1 MIDKWKKA
9 VDNNKVFGALLTDL
23 SKAFDC
29 ICHNLLVAKLNAYG
43 LSLPALKMIQDYL
56 QNRKQ
61 RTKIGSS
68 YSSWEDITSGIPQG
82 SILGTLLLNIFLRDL
97 FHEYQNNYFANSAD
111 DTTPYVAGDNTTEVL
126 ANLSNLAQKLLT
138 WFANDKMKANHD
150 KYHLLLST
158 QESFNI
164 QIENF
169 TIKSS
174 KVKKLLGI
182 NFDKNLNV
190 ESICQKANRKLNALA
205 RIASYMELPKGRILM
220 NASFK
225 TQFNY
230 CPAIWMFHS
239 STLNKKNNRLNERC
253 LRIIYDDKLS
263 NFEELLHKDNSA
275 SIHHNN
281 THALAIEMYKV
292 VNGTSPEIMNE
303 VFKQRSNSHY
313 DLRHTSQFF
322 VCATSI

>member
-1 MIDKWKKA
+1 
-9 VDNNKVFGALLTDL
+9 
-23 SKAFDC
+23 
-29 ICHNLLVAKLNAYG
+29 
-43 LSLPALKMIQDYL
+43 MIQDYL

-82 SILGTLLLNIFLRDL
+82 SILGTLLLNIFLCDL

-111 DTTPYVAGDNTTEVL
+111 DTTPYVTGDNTTEVL
-126 ANLSNLAQKLLT
+126 TNLSNLAQKLLT
-138 WFANDKMKANHD
+138 WFANNKMKANHD

-182 NFDKNLNV
+182 NFDKNFNV
-190 ESICQKANRKLNALA
+190 ESICQNANRKLNALA

-230 CPAIWMFHS
+230 CPVIWMFHS
-239 STLNKKNNRLNERC
+239 RILNKK
-253 LRIIYDDKLS
+253 IIDYM
-263 NFEELLHKDNSA
+263 N
-275 SIHHNN
+275 
-281 THALAIEMYKV
+281 V
-292 VNGTSPEIMNE
+292 V
-303 VFKQRSNSHY
+303 
-313 DLRHTSQFF
+313 
-322 VCATSI
+322 

>member
-1 MIDKWKKA
+1 
-9 VDNNKVFGALLTDL
+9 
-23 SKAFDC
+23 
-29 ICHNLLVAKLNAYG
+29 
-43 LSLPALKMIQDYL
+43 
-56 QNRKQ
+56 
-61 RTKIGSS
+61 
-68 YSSWEDITSGIPQG
+68 
-82 SILGTLLLNIFLRDL
+82 
-97 FHEYQNNYFANSAD
+97 
-111 DTTPYVAGDNTTEVL
+111 
-126 ANLSNLAQKLLT
+126 
-138 WFANDKMKANHD
+138 MKANHD

-239 STLNKKNNRLNERC
+239 RTLNKKNNRLNERC
-253 LRIIYDDKLS
+253 FRIIYDDKLS
-263 NFEELLHKDNSA
+263 NFEELLHKDNSV

-281 THALAIEMYKV
+281 IHALSIGMYKV
-292 VNGTSPEIMNE
+292 VNMSPEIMNE

-313 DLRHTSQFF
+313 NLRHTSQFF
-322 VCATSI
+322 VNPIHSVYNGTESVSYLGQKIWKQIPSEIRNKKSLEDFKREIKKWKPTDCPCRICKIFIPN

>member
-1 MIDKWKKA
+1 MIDKWKRA

-82 SILGTLLLNIFLRDL
+82 SILGTLLLNIFLCDL

-111 DTTPYVAGDNTTEVL
+111 DTTLYVVGDNTTEVL
-126 ANLSNLAQKLLT
+126 TNLSNLAQKLLT
-138 WFANDKMKANHD
+138 WFANNKMKANHD

-190 ESICQKANRKLNALA
+190 ESICQKANRKLNVLA

-220 NASFK
+220 NASF
-225 TQFNY
+225 QFNY

-239 STLNKKNNRLNERC
+239 RTLNKK
-253 LRIIYDDKLS
+253 IIDYM
-263 NFEELLHKDNSA
+263 N
-275 SIHHNN
+275 
-281 THALAIEMYKV
+281 V
-292 VNGTSPEIMNE
+292 V
-303 VFKQRSNSHY
+303 
-313 DLRHTSQFF
+313 
-322 VCATSI
+322 